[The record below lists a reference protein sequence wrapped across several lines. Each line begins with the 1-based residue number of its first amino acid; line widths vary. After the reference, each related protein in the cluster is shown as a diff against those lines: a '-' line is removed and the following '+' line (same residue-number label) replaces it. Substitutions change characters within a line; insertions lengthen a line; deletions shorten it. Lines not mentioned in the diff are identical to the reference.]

1 MVPQQIR
8 VDYAPKLR
16 GRRYF
21 AKKMMNFDADPIV
34 AIATAPGKGGVGVV
48 RISGSQLDP
57 FIQGLLGPARAAHLR
72 PRVALHADFCDDHG
86 RAIDSGLALWFP
98 APHSY
103 TGESVLELQ
112 GHGGPAVLQ
121 MILARCLQ
129 AGSGVGARIAH
140 PGEFTQ
146 RAFRNGKIDL
156 AQAEAVADLID
167 AGTAAAARGA
177 LRSLQGEFSRAV
189 QALAADL
196 LELRALTEA
205 TLDFPEEEIEF
216 LRAADCRRR
225 LAQAG
230 DALHALLHRAR
241 QGALLREGIHV
252 VLAGSPNVG
261 KSSLLNALAGEEV
274 AIVTEHPG
282 TTRDRIE
289 RRIAID
295 GIVLNVIDTAG
306 LRETTDPVE
315 AIGIARTRGALASA
329 DIVLHLVDDRQP
341 DDPGDAAIAAGAAAG
356 VAVLRVRNKIDLTG
370 SPPGLQDG
378 CVRISARS
386 GAGLDALRREI
397 LRVAGWEGESETG
410 GETTFLARA
419 RHVHALERALAHLDA
434 ARAQADQNYALPELM
449 AEELR
454 LAGDA
459 LGEVTGAVTPDD
471 VLGEIFGR
479 FCIGK

>member
-1 MVPQQIR
+1 
-8 VDYAPKLR
+8 
-16 GRRYF
+16 
-21 AKKMMNFDADPIV
+21 MMNSDTDPIV

-48 RISGSQLDP
+48 RISGPDLEP

-86 RAIDSGLALWFP
+86 RAIDSGIALWFP
-98 APHSY
+98 APRSY

-189 QALAADL
+189 QALATDL

-225 LAQAG
+225 LAQAS

-295 GIVLNVIDTAG
+295 GVVLNVVDTAG

-341 DDPGDAAIAAGAAAG
+341 EGPDDAASDAAIAAGAAAG

-370 SPPGLQDG
+370 SPPGLEDG

-386 GAGLDALRREI
+386 GAGLDVLRREI
-397 LRVAGWEGESETG
+397 LRIAGWEGEHEAG

-419 RHVHALERALAHLDA
+419 RHVHALERAVAHLDA

-459 LGEVTGAVTPDD
+459 LGEVTGAVTADD